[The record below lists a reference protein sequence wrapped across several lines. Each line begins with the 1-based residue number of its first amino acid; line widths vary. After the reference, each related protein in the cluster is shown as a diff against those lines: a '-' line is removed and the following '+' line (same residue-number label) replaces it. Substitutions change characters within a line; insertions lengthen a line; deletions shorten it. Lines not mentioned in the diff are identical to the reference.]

1 MDYIETYDNTI
12 YTDDNTENINS
23 NTIYTDDNTEDIDDM
38 TLFYFIFTMPN
49 FTKNMYVIKRIQIF
63 IENYKKLNG
72 YTM

>member
-1 MDYIETYDNTI
+1 MDYIETNDNTI
-12 YTDDNTENINS
+12 YTDDSTEKIKNYAIH
-23 NTIYTDDNTEDIDDM
+23 TDDIDDM